1 MSEEKA
7 PSVETEVETVE
18 KNETTSPDVG
28 LVAESKKY
36 RLRAQDAEG
45 REEALK
51 TKIAD
56 MENQVLKDKEDYKT
70 LSEKQAAEL
79 AEVSPYKEK
88 YEAMEQS
95 QREELLS
102 KIPESKREEF
112 KNESVNTLKGIVSLL
127 DENKPAESPSARGS
141 VGNQPPPA
149 DWTTLSPKE
158 AKAGWADRVAN
169 FTRKQ
174 KN

>member
-56 MENQVLKDKEDYKT
+56 MENQVLKDKGGRYVRRT
-70 LSEKQAAEL
+70 S
-79 AEVSPYKEK
+79 
-88 YEAMEQS
+88 
-95 QREELLS
+95 
-102 KIPESKREEF
+102 
-112 KNESVNTLKGIVSLL
+112 
-127 DENKPAESPSARGS
+127 
-141 VGNQPPPA
+141 
-149 DWTTLSPKE
+149 
-158 AKAGWADRVAN
+158 
-169 FTRKQ
+169 TR
-174 KN
+174 